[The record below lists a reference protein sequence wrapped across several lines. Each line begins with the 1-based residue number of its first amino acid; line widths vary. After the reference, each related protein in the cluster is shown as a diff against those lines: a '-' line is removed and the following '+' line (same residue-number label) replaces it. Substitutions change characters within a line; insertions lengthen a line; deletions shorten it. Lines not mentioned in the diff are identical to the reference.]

1 MCQPSFLGG
10 TCVLGTARPNLP
22 PRPLL
27 AAKEKKKRGGGKLRA
42 SETAGR
48 EGGWRAGKKVERA
61 KEEEEENEGEVRTS
75 RSGLSVKVSDLYIYI
90 HTETYVC
97 VYIKGLSNDY
107 FF

>member
-1 MCQPSFLGG
+1 MCRPSFLGG

-27 AAKEKKKRGGGKLRA
+27 AAKEKKKRGGGGGELRA

-48 EGGWRAGKKVERA
+48 EGGWRAGKKAERA
-61 KEEEEENEGEVRTS
+61 KEKEEERTS

-97 VYIKGLSNDY
+97 VYI
-107 FF
+107 